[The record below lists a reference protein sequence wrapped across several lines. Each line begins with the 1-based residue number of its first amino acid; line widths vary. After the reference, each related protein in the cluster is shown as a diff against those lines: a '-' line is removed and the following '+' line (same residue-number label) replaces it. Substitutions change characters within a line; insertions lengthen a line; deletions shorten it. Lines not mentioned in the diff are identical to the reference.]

1 MTNHTTDNSTGASRH
16 SMTELLAMLDQP
28 TDVGTAGARVESQR
42 RFAAMTL
49 GSIKDPAVVPPLLAR
64 LRAETPGCGVH
75 ETLTWATVQHI
86 DTALPEVLAML
97 TDADP
102 HARRTGAHILS
113 KVGDPEHLD
122 ALTPLVADADT
133 DVALK
138 AYRAVAHSGG
148 ERAEKAV
155 GTLAAQLGS
164 GDALQK
170 DALTAALHHFGE
182 QAVPAL
188 MKALSD
194 TDAEVREHAADA
206 LGHIGA
212 EAAAAVEPLAALA
225 GDPVAAVRLS
235 AVSALGQLG
244 EPAHHALGGLTEAD
258 DPVVAKV
265 AKRFVG

>member
-1 MTNHTTDNSTGASRH
+1 MTNHTTE
-16 SMTELLAMLDQP
+16 ELLAMLDQP
-28 TDVGTAGARVESQR
+28 TDVGTSGARVESER
-42 RFAAMTL
+42 RYAAMTL
-49 GSIKDPAVVPPLLAR
+49 GAMKDPAVVPPLLAR

-102 HARRTGAHILS
+102 HLRRTGAHILS
-113 KVGDPEHLD
+113 KVGDPAHLD
-122 ALTPLVADADT
+122 ALTPLVADQDT

-148 ERAEKAV
+148 EQVDKAL
-155 GTLAAQLGS
+155 GALAGRLGD

-170 DALTAALHHFGE
+170 DALTAAFHRFGE

-188 MKALSD
+188 VTALSD
-194 TDAEVREHAADA
+194 TDAAVREHAADA
-206 LGHIGA
+206 LGHLGEDA
-212 EAAAAVEPLAALA
+212 VAAVEPLVALA
-225 GDPVAAVRLS
+225 GDPVAEVRLS

-244 EPAHHALGGLTEAD
+244 EAARDALRGLTESD
-258 DPVVAKV
+258 DPVVAEV
-265 AKRFVG
+265 ARRFVG